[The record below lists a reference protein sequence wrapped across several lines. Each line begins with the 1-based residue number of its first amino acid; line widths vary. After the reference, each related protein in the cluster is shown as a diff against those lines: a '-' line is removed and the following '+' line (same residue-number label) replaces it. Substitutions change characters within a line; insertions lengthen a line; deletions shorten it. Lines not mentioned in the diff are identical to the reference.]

1 MVNKLSSGK
10 LSKAHKRSPSGL
22 VLIDFSLKSLFW
34 RQWRNE
40 GTLDTDCCLGVLA
53 MSETESMLV
62 EEEENRSN
70 PAGEAAEAAMN
81 DEEQQSYSWPVIQF
95 NSPPQRTYH
104 FYNQFR
110 TGPNP
115 NNFFKGVKWSP
126 DGSCFLTSSE
136 DNSLRRFNLPDY
148 GNDVSGNVAGEED
161 SFTSNLVVGEGE
173 SVYDFCW
180 YPYMSASDPVTCV
193 FASTTRDHPIHLWD
207 AASGEL
213 RCTYRAYD
221 AMDEITAAFSI
232 SFNPAG
238 TKAREWLFGC
248 LMMSSCMNGV
258 LFILHRVM
266 SKIAYKVIIVVCVI
280 FAGAFEVDVSNW
292 SPFSPNG
299 FQSVLTGATVVF
311 FAYVGFDAVANSAE
325 ESKMR
330 IFDLHRPG
338 RDFGQHSTLQGN
350 KEGQTGIISAI
361 AFSPTHNG
369 MLALGSYSQTTGIYR
384 EDNMELLYVLHGQEG
399 GITHIQF
406 SKDGNYLYT
415 GGRKDPYILCWDI
428 RKSVDVVYKL
438 YRSSEHTN
446 QRIFFD
452 IEPCGQ
458 HLGTGGQDGFVHVY
472 DLQTGQWVTSF
483 QAAQDTVNGFSFH
496 PYMPM
501 TVTSSGHRRFI
512 GPDNDDGDLCL
523 RGDENCASVW
533 SFNFASSGDGD
544 AINTN

>member
-1 MVNKLSSGK
+1 
-10 LSKAHKRSPSGL
+10 
-22 VLIDFSLKSLFW
+22 
-34 RQWRNE
+34 
-40 GTLDTDCCLGVLA
+40 
-53 MSETESMLV
+53 MSETESMIM
-62 EEEENRSN
+62 EEEEDNRSN
-70 PAGEAAEAAMN
+70 PTVEATAETTMN
-81 DEEQQSYSWPVIQF
+81 DDQQSYSWPVIQF
-95 NSPPQRTYH
+95 NSPPRRTYH

-110 TGPNP
+110 TCSNP

-136 DNSLRRFNLPDY
+136 DNSLRMFNLPNY
-148 GNDVSGNVAGEED
+148 GDDVSVNVAAEED

-180 YPYMSASDPVTCV
+180 YPYMSASDLVTCV

-221 AMDEITAAFSI
+221 AMDEITAALSI
-232 SFNPAG
+232 AFNPAG
-238 TKAREWLFGC
+238 TK
-248 LMMSSCMNGV
+248 
-258 LFILHRVM
+258 
-266 SKIAYKVIIVVCVI
+266 I
-280 FAGAFEVDVSNW
+280 FAGYNKLVRV
-292 SPFSPNG
+292 
-299 FQSVLTGATVVF
+299 
-311 FAYVGFDAVANSAE
+311 
-325 ESKMR
+325 
-330 IFDLHRPG
+330 FDLHRPG

-361 AFSPTHNG
+361 AFSPTHSG

-399 GITHIQF
+399 GITHVGEIQF

-438 YRSSEHTN
+438 YRSSENTN

-512 GPDNDDGDLCL
+512 GPDNDDEDLCL
-523 RGDENCASVW
+523 SGDENCASVW
-533 SFNFASSGDGD
+533 SFDCASLGNGD